1 MTPHDA
7 SRTVRLSGPIRWDG
21 REITEV
27 TIAKPKVKDLKRM
40 DTQLAGIENK
50 LDQGIAMAAAL
61 IGLPVAAIE
70 ELDTDDFT
78 AISEVI
84 AGFFP
89 QATAPRSGEAS
100 SPKPPIG

>member
-1 MTPHDA
+1 MTDPKA

-40 DTQLAGIENK
+40 NAQLEGIEDD
-50 LDQGIAMAAAL
+50 LEQGIAMAAAL
-61 IGLPVAAIE
+61 TGLPVTAIE

-89 QATAPRSGEAS
+89 QATASRSGEAS
-100 SPKPPIG
+100 SPKPPTG